1 MLEKASDDA
10 DHADAVANSAHSGPE
25 AADSARDQ
33 VDSYARAGSVIK
45 ALDYLRIDE
54 RIHLGDDSRLLPRFR
69 VFRFA
74 PDHVAESLS
83 HVARRDKEIRVAFLG
98 RDPSQHVEQI
108 SQICADGL
116 IAREQAEVGIN
127 ARGFRAAPPR

>member
-10 DHADAVANSAHSGPE
+10 DDADAVANSRHSGPE
-25 AADSARDQ
+25 AADSAHDQ
-33 VDSYARAGSVIK
+33 VDSHAGAGSVVK

-54 RIHLGDDSRLLPRFR
+54 RIHLGDDSRRLPRFS

-83 HVARRDKEIRVAFLG
+83 HVARRE
-98 RDPSQHVEQI
+98 
-108 SQICADGL
+108 
-116 IAREQAEVGIN
+116 AEN
-127 ARGFRAAPPR
+127 ARSEEHTSELQSLRHLVCRPLLEKKNIR